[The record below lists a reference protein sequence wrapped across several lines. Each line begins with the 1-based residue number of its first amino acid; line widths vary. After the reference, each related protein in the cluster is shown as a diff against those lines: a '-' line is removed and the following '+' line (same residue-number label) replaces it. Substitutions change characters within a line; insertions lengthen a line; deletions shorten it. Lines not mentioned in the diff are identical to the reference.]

1 MSKADLF
8 ILETYINMSSETA
21 AASSSGPSSP
31 RLMKR
36 KKVSRSVAADEAWDR
51 AVHKVTD
58 ETNFPPVLHFDP
70 SLQMSVA
77 CPQLVEW
84 LKTEKATSKDSFPIA
99 RIYKL
104 LSFL

>member
-1 MSKADLF
+1 M
-8 ILETYINMSSETA
+8 
-21 AASSSGPSSP
+21 
-31 RLMKR
+31 
-36 KKVSRSVAADEAWDR
+36 RSVAADEAQNGIERYD

-84 LKTEKATSKDSFPIA
+84 LKTEKGHQNTPQEQIKYNVG
-99 RIYKL
+99 IYVDFRKGDNVFQKQIK
-104 LSFL
+104 SHDEP